1 MQSNKRYS
9 YYSAP
14 LKLLWIR
21 NPKNTR
27 TGITN
32 SNDGAQYHSFN
43 EVRVYPKG
51 RGINPFAI
59 AETNAWLSNP
69 TYK

>member
-1 MQSNKRYS
+1 MYYKDLQSATFR
-9 YYSAP
+9 
-14 LKLLWIR
+14 LLWIV

-32 SNDGAQYHSFN
+32 PSDGAQQHSFN

-51 RGINPFAI
+51 RVV
-59 AETNAWLSNP
+59 
-69 TYK
+69 